1 MVLFIKK
8 HPFISKML
16 SAWDS
21 LLNMQSMSG
30 VMEIKIVRMDDHRG
44 YDGYREDNLSPL
56 YFCNKVKVS
65 SKN

>member
-1 MVLFIKK
+1 
-8 HPFISKML
+8 
-16 SAWDS
+16 
-21 LLNMQSMSG
+21 MQSMSG
-30 VMEIKIVRMDDHRG
+30 VMEIKIVRMDDHQG